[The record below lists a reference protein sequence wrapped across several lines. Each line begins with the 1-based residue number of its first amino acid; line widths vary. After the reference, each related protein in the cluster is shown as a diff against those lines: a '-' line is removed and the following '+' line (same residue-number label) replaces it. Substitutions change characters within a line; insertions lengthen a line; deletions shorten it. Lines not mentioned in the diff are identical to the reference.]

1 MVANLIT
8 VIAFV
13 IGADKTMAIGREG
26 SRHILVWVNEMNR
39 QKRFWKWG
47 K

>member
-26 SRHILVWVNEMNR
+26 SRHILGWVTEMNR
-39 QKRFWKWG
+39 RDFG
-47 K
+47 NGENN